1 MARSHLLR
9 TTSSSGLQLVVLL
22 CCVCACLGQYYQ
34 YPSNEIPYD
43 QEVVVEA
50 LVPETRGRSSR
61 CYDEAGK
68 AQKCVPEFV
77 NAAFGR
83 PVDVTNTCG
92 VERPQEYCLQT
103 GGYGSKKACEVCNAY
118 QPELAHPPHYLTDF
132 NNNDNHTWWQSETMF
147 EGIQY
152 PYQVNITLNLGKAFD
167 ITYVRLF
174 YHSPRPESF
183 AIFKRTTYEDDWTPY
198 QYYSATC
205 RDTYGIPDST
215 YVRRED
221 ETRALCTSEFSDI
234 SPLTGGNVAF
244 STLESRPSA
253 YNFENSPELQ
263 DWVTATEIRIALDRL
278 NTFRDEVFGDIKVL
292 RSYFYAIT
300 DLAVGGRC
308 KCNGHAS
315 ECVEST
321 GLDGQSQLVCRCEH
335 NTAGRDCEE
344 CLPFYNDAPWSRATS
359 SNANECRICNCNG
372 YSNRCY
378 FDQELYDST
387 GHGGYC
393 LDCAANRAGPN
404 CERCRDNYYER
415 TDGVCIACNCNEI
428 GSRSLQCATT
438 GVCQCKPGVTGDK
451 CDRCA
456 ENYFDFGPQGC
467 KPCGCN
473 TAGSRDNEANCDPST
488 GVCVCKQHV
497 EGQQCHQCKPGYFN
511 LDQENE
517 FGCTPCFCY
526 GHSSICSSASGY
538 SQGVIESGFV
548 RGEERW
554 QAVESTG
561 RSVSLNYNAVV
572 QSLAVAAPGRDKVYF
587 LAPVR
592 FLGDQRASYNHKL
605 SFYLRIGELGPQA
618 TTEDIILEGAG
629 LAISAPIF
637 AQGNSL
643 PSTQKQKYT
652 FHLHEDSKFGWSP
665 RLTSRDFIS
674 LLSNLT
680 AIKIRG
686 TYTYEGRG
694 FLDDVSF
701 ETARRG
707 LYGVPATWI
716 EMCTCPEGYVGQYCE
731 SCAPGYRHSPSNGG
745 PFASCIPC
753 DCNSHAE
760 ICDSETGRCIC
771 QHNTAGDQCELCARG
786 YYGNALRGTPTD
798 CQPCPCPNG
807 GACIQLPD
815 DTVVCLEC
823 PTGYAG
829 PRCEL
834 CTDSFF
840 GDPLGRHGPPRPCEE
855 CDCNGNIDPN
865 AVANCNRTTGECL
878 KCIHNTGGFYC
889 DQCLSGFYGDA
900 LALPKG
906 DCQPCYCNAYG
917 TVAELYGPPVCDQVT
932 GQCQCKDHVTGLKC
946 DKCEPG
952 FWNLVSGEGCE
963 SCSCD
968 PIGAHNSTCD
978 VRTGQCFCREGVTG
992 QKCDLCE
999 PFHYGFSSDGCQP
1012 CECDGVG
1019 SRSLQCDA
1027 TGQCP
1032 CRENVDGR
1040 QCDRCQEN
1048 TYDKQAGCRDCPAC
1062 YTLVLD
1068 SVSVHRER
1076 LAELERLLQDIL
1088 IHPTVLNDEDFEE
1101 TLSTVMSQVENLW
1114 KDAQEASR
1122 SEGDKTVAKH
1132 IEELEERIGTVVKL
1146 LKEIRTAIGLGSD
1159 LAVQGKFNITQAEGI
1174 IQRAQEALRNAQLY
1188 LDVQGNEALSRA
1200 LASSEGFGQQSERMT
1215 QIASEA
1221 RTLADKQED
1230 EAENIEQVAYE
1241 ARNISDEA
1249 VTLVRKAVN
1258 DQRDITD
1265 MIKGLKNQ
1273 VEDIAALHDDTL
1285 KIANES
1291 RILAKATYL
1300 EALAISTDASSIAIP
1315 PIDAA
1320 ALKADATSLSQE
1332 AERIK
1337 TEAES
1342 LIGNRQ
1348 DLVVDVQAQL
1358 IETRELVER
1367 GRAQQQV
1374 TSELLADTFTAE
1386 GQAKDAIKTAEKTL
1400 SEAKETLTTLEGF
1413 DKLVQESREEA
1424 KDALGR
1430 VEVIERLIN
1439 EAEDRTD
1446 EAEGALTGAEEDAK
1460 NARDIAQTAQE
1471 TANEA
1476 SDEAG
1481 EVRLKADTT
1490 KAEAIAL
1497 KDMADELANQVAR
1510 TEARIADYELRVESD
1525 KEQVLEAQEKANQAK
1540 GRADDASARVHQA
1553 YETVQEILDLL
1564 ERSTDLDPSQLEAL
1578 ERRLNEAWQTYH
1590 QSGIETTV
1598 TEFTEARNWQ
1608 QRQISLYEEEI
1619 RRLQIEVRNI
1629 EEIKISL
1636 PDGCYSRIKI
1646 EV

>member
-1 MARSHLLR
+1 MARSHFLR
-9 TTSSSGLQLVVLL
+9 TTSGSGLQLVVLL
-22 CCVCACLGQYYQ
+22 CCVCACVGQYYR
-34 YPSNEIPYD
+34 YPLNEITLE
-43 QEVVVEA
+43 QVGVEPLA
-50 LVPETRGRSSR
+50 PETRSSR
-61 CYDEAGK
+61 CYNELGQ

-92 VERPQEYCLQT
+92 VDRPQEYCLQT
-103 GGYGSKKACEVCNAY
+103 GGYGSQKACEVCNAY
-118 QPELAHPPHYLTDF
+118 VPALAHPPHYLTDF

-147 EGIQY
+147 EGIQF
-152 PYQVNITLNLGKAFD
+152 PNQVNITLNLGKSFD

-183 AIFKRTTYEDDWTPY
+183 AIFKRTTYGDNWTPY

-244 STLESRPSA
+244 STLEGRPSA
-253 YNFENSPELQ
+253 YVFEQSPELQ
-263 DWVTATEIRIALDRL
+263 DWVTATEIRIILDRL
-278 NTFRDEVFGDIKVL
+278 NTFRDEVFGDTRVL

-321 GLDGQSQLVCRCEH
+321 GVDGQSQLVCRCEH

-344 CLPFYNDAPWSRATS
+344 CLPFYNDAPWGRATS
-359 SNANECRICNCNG
+359 NDAKECRPCNCNG

-378 FDQELYDST
+378 FDQELFDRT

-415 TDGVCIACNCNEI
+415 QDGVCIACNCNEI
-428 GSRSLQCATT
+428 GSRSLQCASD
-438 GVCQCKPGVTGDK
+438 GLCQCKPGVTGDK

-473 TAGSRDNEANCDPST
+473 NAGSRNNEASCDPSS
-488 GVCVCKQHV
+488 GVCVCKENV
-497 EGQQCHQCKPGYFN
+497 EGQQCDQCKPGYFN
-511 LDQENE
+511 LAEHNE

-538 SQGVIESGFV
+538 SEGVIESGFV

-554 QAVESTG
+554 AAVESTG
-561 RSVSLNYNAVV
+561 RSVPVNYNAVM
-572 QSLAVAAPGRDKVYF
+572 QSLAVSAPGRDKVYF
-587 LAPVR
+587 LAPDR
-592 FLGDQRASYNHKL
+592 FLGDQRASYNNEL

-618 TTEDIILEGAG
+618 TTEDVILEGAG

-643 PSTQKQKYT
+643 PSTQRQKYA
-652 FHLHEDSKFGWSP
+652 FHLHENSKFGWSP
-665 RLTSRDFIS
+665 RLGSRDLIS

-694 FLDDVSF
+694 FLDDVSL

-753 DCNSHAE
+753 DCNSHAD

-771 QHNTAGDQCELCARG
+771 QHNTAGEQCERCAKG
-786 YYGNALRGTPTD
+786 YYGNALRGTATD

-807 GACIQLPD
+807 GACIPLPD

-878 KCIHNTGGFYC
+878 KCIYNTGGFYC
-889 DQCLSGFYGDA
+889 DQCLPGFYGDA

-917 TVAELYGPPVCDQVT
+917 TVAENYGPPVCDQVS
-932 GQCQCKDHVTGLKC
+932 GQCQCKAHVTSLKC
-946 DKCEPG
+946 NECEPG
-952 FWNLVSGEGCE
+952 YWNLTSGRGCDP
-963 SCSCD
+963 CSCD
-968 PIGAHNSTCD
+968 PIGALNNTCN
-978 VRTGQCFCREGVTG
+978 VNTGQCFCREGVTG
-992 QKCDLCE
+992 QKCDVCE
-999 PFHYGFSSDGCQP
+999 AYHYGFSLDGCQP
-1012 CECDGVG
+1012 CDCDPVG
-1019 SRSLQCDA
+1019 SVSLQCIA
-1027 TGQCP
+1027 TGQCQ

-1040 QCDRCQEN
+1040 RCDRCQEN

-1062 YTLVLD
+1062 YLLVLD
-1068 SVSVHRER
+1068 SVSIHRER

-1088 IHPTVLNDEDFEE
+1088 IHPTVLNDEIFEE
-1101 TLSTVMSQVENLW
+1101 TLATVMSQVEELW
-1114 KDAQEASR
+1114 DDAQEAAR
-1122 SEGDKTVAKH
+1122 SGGDKTVAQH
-1132 IEELEERIGTVVKL
+1132 MEELQERIMDVKEL
-1146 LKEIRTAIGLGSD
+1146 LQGIKNAIGLGSD
-1159 LAVQGKFNITQAEGI
+1159 MALQGEHNITQAEGI
-1174 IQRAQEALRNAQLY
+1174 IQRAREALRNAQLY
-1188 LDVQGNEALSRA
+1188 LDVQGNEALTKAIERSK
-1200 LASSEGFGQQSERMT
+1200 EFGQQSDRMT

-1221 RTLADKQED
+1221 RTLADRQED
-1230 EAENIEQVAYE
+1230 DAENIEDVAYE
-1241 ARNISDEA
+1241 ARNTSSEA
-1249 VTLVRKAVN
+1249 VTLARKAVD

-1265 MIKGLKNQ
+1265 LIKDLDNE
-1273 VEDIAALHDDTL
+1273 VVDIATLHEETL
-1285 KIANES
+1285 KSANES
-1291 RILAKATYL
+1291 RVMAKATYL

-1315 PIDAA
+1315 PIDADG
-1320 ALKADATSLSQE
+1320 LKTEANSLSRE
-1332 AERIK
+1332 AERLK
-1337 TEAES
+1337 AEAEE
-1342 LIGNRQ
+1342 LRAGRQ
-1348 DLVVDVQAQL
+1348 ELMHGVELQL
-1358 IETRELVER
+1358 EETTQLVER
-1367 GRAQQQV
+1367 GREQQQI
-1374 TSELLADTFTAE
+1374 TAELLADTFTAE
-1386 GQAKDAIKTAEKTL
+1386 GQAKDAIRTAEKTL
-1400 SEAKETLTTLEGF
+1400 SEAKETLNILEGF
-1413 DKLVQESREEA
+1413 DKQVQESYEEA
-1424 KDALGR
+1424 QDALRR
-1430 VEVIERLIN
+1430 VDEIEELIR
-1439 EAEDRTD
+1439 EAEDRTQ
-1446 EAEGALTGAEEDAK
+1446 EAEEALTGAEADAK
-1460 NARDIAQTAQE
+1460 GARDIAKTAQD

-1476 SDEAG
+1476 SEQAG
-1481 EVRLKADTT
+1481 EVRLKADAT
-1490 KAEAIAL
+1490 KVEASAL
-1497 KDMADELANQVAR
+1497 KDEADQLATRVAA
-1510 TEARIADYELRVESD
+1510 TAARVTIYESQVESD
-1525 KEQVLEAQEKANQAK
+1525 EEQVLEAQEKANQAK
-1540 GRADDASARVHQA
+1540 GRADEASARVREA
-1553 YETVQEILDLL
+1553 SETAEEIVDLL
-1564 ERSTDLDPSQLEAL
+1564 QRATDLDPSQLDEL
-1578 ERRLNEAWQTYH
+1578 DRRLKEAWQTYY

-1598 TEFTEARNWQ
+1598 SEFTEARNWQ
-1608 QRQISLYEEEI
+1608 QRQITLYEEEI
-1619 RRLQIEVRNI
+1619 RKLQIEVRNI

-1636 PDGCYSRIKI
+1636 PDGCYRQIKL
-1646 EV
+1646 EP